1 MIMGAFGTA
10 TTTFSGRI
18 SVRRNTT
25 GSGAVCV
32 WCGLMAFGAAALIS
46 TVVLV
51 FGPLIFR
58 IFTSDEGV
66 IESGMQI
73 IHALAPFY
81 FTYVCVEVIS
91 GHGARRGRFLL
102 ADDHHLLRRVRGKIL
117 WILFVVPQYHTIE
130 NRYTYR
136 LSDLLGADERAF
148 HHLLFAGRL
157 AAPQHP
163 QGRLC
168 TGAAQTEKRG
178 A

>member
-1 MIMGAFGTA
+1 M
-10 TTTFSGRI
+10 
-18 SVRRNTT
+18 
-25 GSGAVCV
+25 CV

-102 ADDHHLLRRVRGKIL
+102 ADDHHLLRRVRGKNPVDPL
-117 WILFVVPQYHTIE
+117 CRAAVPHD
-130 NRYTYR
+130 RDAR
-136 LSDLLGADERAF
+136 LGLSDLLGADERAF